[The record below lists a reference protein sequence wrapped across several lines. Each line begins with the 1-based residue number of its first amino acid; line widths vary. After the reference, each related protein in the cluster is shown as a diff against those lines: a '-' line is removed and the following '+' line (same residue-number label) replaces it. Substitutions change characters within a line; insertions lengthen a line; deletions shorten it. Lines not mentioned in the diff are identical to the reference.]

1 VKNVLEL
8 SPRERD
14 ILPLIVLGKSNREI
28 GDALGIKETTVKFYL
43 KELFKL
49 AGVKNRTALALWARR
64 GGHA

>member
-28 GDALGIKETTVKFYL
+28 GDALGIKTGTVKFYL

-49 AGVKNRTALALWARR
+49 AGVKNRTQLALWARR
-64 GGHA
+64 EGHV